1 LPEIG
6 IGFVGIFFDRRRGT
20 KGGAVWRETQQTQSV
35 PPQPKAMT
43 IALDSSLSGR
53 RRDANRGKF
62 NIEDNIIAIHL
73 ILSLLLAL
81 AASDS
86 GREIKMITPRRPMVS
101 SIARMEKSQLC
112 FCWRTQRHQRML
124 HTLVL
129 AGNFIHNEARQSSMN
144 FYQRLK
150 SPKNILAPMVA
161 QSDLPFRL
169 MCEQLY
175 NVDLSYTQM
184 IHAYNFIKP
193 GCETFRTNHLD
204 VYPYP
209 TIKDVLLGKKDG
221 NDLIV
226 TPSQR
231 YAMAGLDHCEI
242 AQARTRI
249 LTTIAEHKGVQGV
262 SETTIDSKP
271 TVVQIAAHDPDVA
284 IKAAMAILERS
295 ASMGSLNPGDACTI
309 AAIDLNLGKL
319 HGCNLIILLQRPPHH

>member
-1 LPEIG
+1 MAPHSR
-6 IGFVGIFFDRRRGT
+6 F
-20 KGGAVWRETQQTQSV
+20 
-35 PPQPKAMT
+35 
-43 IALDSSLSGR
+43 SGR

-62 NIEDNIIAIHL
+62 NIKDNRIAFHL
-73 ILSLLLAL
+73 ILSLLSAL
-81 AASDS
+81 AASGS
-86 GREIKMITPRRPMVS
+86 GRESETITRRPMVS

-112 FCWRTQRHQRML
+112 FCWRTQRHQRIL
-124 HTLVL
+124 RTLIL
-129 AGNFIHNEARQSSMN
+129 AENNIHNEARLSSMN
-144 FYQRLK
+144 FYQRLN

-175 NVDLSYTQM
+175 NVDLSYCPM
-184 IHAYNFIKP
+184 IHAFNFIKP

-209 TIKDVLLGKKDG
+209 NVKDVLLGKKDG

-226 TPSQR
+226 TPSQK

-242 AQARTRI
+242 EQARTRI
-249 LTTIAEHKGVQGV
+249 LSTIAERKGVQVV

-295 ASMGSLNPGDACTI
+295 ASMGSLNPGDACTV

-319 HGCNLIILLQRPPHH
+319 HSCNLKILLQRPSHH